1 LTDIDSKKD
10 IGLSCTR
17 TDANSEPRHSLASTK
32 SRMSAGDLTDL
43 TVR

>member
-17 TDANSEPRHSLASTK
+17 TDANSEPRHSLARTNVGGWLDRFNGS
-32 SRMSAGDLTDL
+32 L
-43 TVR
+43 